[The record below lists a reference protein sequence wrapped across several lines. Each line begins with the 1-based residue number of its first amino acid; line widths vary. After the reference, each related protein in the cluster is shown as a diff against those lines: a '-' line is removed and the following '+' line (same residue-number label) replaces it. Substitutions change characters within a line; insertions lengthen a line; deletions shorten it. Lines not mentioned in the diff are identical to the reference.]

1 MTAVI
6 LLAANES
13 QPMDWPEAIA
23 FIGFMAM
30 LAFVA
35 WATFR

>member
-1 MTAVI
+1 MTTVI

-23 FIGFMAM
+23 FLGAMAM
-30 LAFVA
+30 FAFVI
-35 WATFR
+35 WAFTR